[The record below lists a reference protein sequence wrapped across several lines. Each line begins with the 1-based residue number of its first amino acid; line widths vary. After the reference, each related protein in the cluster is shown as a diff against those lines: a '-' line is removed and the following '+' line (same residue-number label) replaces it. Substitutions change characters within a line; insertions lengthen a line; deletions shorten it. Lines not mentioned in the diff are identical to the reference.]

1 MCSHPEH
8 RVEVLPDGQID
19 EEHVLTEH
27 EMRQLQ
33 AAVQRLSN
41 RMLHAWYAMG
51 TPGEV
56 ILNGESWT
64 DPEGEFGKTQQA

>member
-19 EEHVLTEH
+19 ETHVITDE
-27 EMRQLQ
+27 EMQRLQ
-33 AAVQRLSN
+33 AAVQRMAD
-41 RMLHAWYAMG
+41 RMLHARYAMG

-56 ILNGESWT
+56 ILNGKSWT
-64 DPEGEFGKTQQA
+64 DAEGE